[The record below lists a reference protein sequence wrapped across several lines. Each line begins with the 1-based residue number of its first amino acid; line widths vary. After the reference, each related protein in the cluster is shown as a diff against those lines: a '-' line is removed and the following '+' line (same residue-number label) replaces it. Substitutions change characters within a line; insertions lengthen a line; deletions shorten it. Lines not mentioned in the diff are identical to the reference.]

1 MASDTGVV
9 HDAAVGERDGG
20 PAGGSLTGLAALE
33 AGRDE
38 KAQLLRAAAGAA
50 VADAERGAAVLPA
63 GCGAGEL
70 PAFFRRYFWSEPA
83 EEVLATDPAHL
94 AALAL
99 GHLSLAAERLPGAAV
114 IDVQPVPREREAAR
128 TVIRLVTDD
137 MPYLVD
143 SVTAEVVRQG
153 FRLEH
158 VVHPLLVVRRDL
170 RGGITAL
177 CDSLDAA
184 ACGDGAVA
192 ESWMA
197 VVLDGPLDE
206 EAAGDLVTG
215 LRTVLDDVRAVHE
228 DGDRMRARMVDLAA
242 ELDDLATGDGNR
254 SGPVEDPADDPA
266 EAAAL
271 LRWLA
276 DGNFVLLGARDVEIT
291 EDEEGTV
298 ARPVPGTGLG
308 VLRSDTDVARSATA
322 PPEAPGVT
330 GRHRLTVTKA
340 DTRSSVHRRAWLD
353 LVAVTLPHSQGVTR
367 RRRFVGLFPSTA
379 YGTSVLDVPLVR
391 RRVGEV
397 IRRSGVPADS
407 HTGKQLLD
415 VLETYPRDELMQV
428 GADRLLPVA
437 MAVLHLQERRQTRLF
452 LRQDPTGRFW
462 SALVYLPRD
471 RYTTAVR
478 LAMQQLLLERLGG
491 SGIEFTA
498 RSTESV
504 LARLHFVV
512 RLPVRRQGAPATPP
526 ADVDVE
532 GLQTEL
538 AAAARSWT
546 DDLAEALAARHG
558 ADAETVF
565 ARVADAFPAAYQE
578 DFPAARAV
586 EDLVRLESLT
596 PGDLGLRLWT
606 PAGAAPGERRLS
618 VYRVG
623 ERLLL
628 SQILPVLQHMGVD
641 VVDERPYEIDRI
653 GASPT
658 WIYDFGVAVPPVE
671 LPLLRSLPERFTEA
685 VGAVWRGEA
694 EDDGLGALVLL
705 AGLNWRQVTVLR
717 AYVQWLRQA
726 GLPFS
731 QAYVEATLAA
741 HPGVVARMVA
751 LFETRFSPGR
761 ARGREP
767 RQAELVEALRQ
778 SIGEVASLDAD
789 RVLSSLLAAIT
800 ATQRTTY
807 YAGGPLALKLDPAAV
822 PDLPEPRPAHEVWVS
837 SPRVMGIHLRFGK
850 VARGG
855 LRWSD
860 RREDLRTEVL
870 GLVKAQMVKNT
881 VIVPTGAKGGF
892 VVKNPPP
899 DGASREEV
907 VAEGQ
912 ACYRL
917 FIGALL
923 SLTDNWEATDGVAPG
938 AVVPPDNVV
947 RHDGDDSYLVVAADK
962 GTATFSDLANSVAL
976 ERGYWLGDAFASG
989 GSVGYDHK
997 AMGITARGAWESV
1010 TRHFRELDLDVQRD
1024 DFTVVGV
1031 GDMSGDVFGNGML
1044 LSEHIRLV
1052 AAFDH
1057 RHLFVDPTPDAATS
1071 FAERRRLFDL
1081 PRSSWAD
1088 YDPALIS
1095 EGGGVWPRTAKSIPV
1110 SGQMRAALGLPGD
1123 VTAATPV
1130 QLMRAVLLAP
1140 VDLLFNGGIGTYVK
1154 AATESHLEVGDKAN
1168 DAVRVDG
1175 GQVRARVVGEGGNL
1189 GLTQR
1194 GRVEYAL
1201 TGGRVN
1207 TDAIDNSAGVDTSD
1221 HEVNIKIALNRVV
1234 DEGRIDADGRAA
1246 LLGEMADDVAAAVLT
1261 DNHAQNATLAVET
1274 SSARSLLDS
1283 HERFIRSLERSG
1295 RLNRAVE
1302 ALPDARALAERRRD
1316 GQALTSPELSV
1327 LLAYAKLQ
1335 AGDAVLASSLPD
1347 DPALD
1352 DLLVEY
1358 FPAPLRERFPAAVT
1372 GHPLRREIIG
1382 TALTN
1387 RAVNVAGATGLF
1399 RLVEET
1405 GVPLPTV
1412 VRAHAVA
1419 RAVFGV
1425 DRMWDAVRPL
1435 DSRVAAATQIEVR
1448 TEATRLAERA
1458 TRWLLRQADLT
1469 AEAPPPL
1476 ADVTNRFAPAVG
1488 EVQAGLPGWLLGSEA
1503 EGFAAR
1509 GTRLE
1514 EAGLPAELAAQVAA
1528 APLLPAALDF
1538 AVVAERTGAPV
1549 ALVGQVMQRLAERL
1563 GLVALREL
1571 VTALPRDRRW
1581 PSMARAS
1588 LRDDLA
1594 MEQSSLTED
1603 VLTLRASDE
1612 EAPGDLVGRWE
1623 EGWDAAQR
1631 RAAAQLADITAG
1643 DRQELAELLVA
1654 VRTLRGLRRRR
1665 QARRLPRPGDK

>member
-1 MASDTGVV
+1 MASDIG
-9 HDAAVGERDGG
+9 AVPGTRLRDRDGG
-20 PAGGSLTGLAALE
+20 PGGGSRAELAALE

-38 KAQLLRAAAGAA
+38 KEQLLLEAARAAVTGTGRGP
-50 VADAERGAAVLPA
+50 AELPP
-63 GCGAGEL
+63 GCTAEDL
-70 PAFFRRYFWSEPA
+70 PAFLRRYFWSEPA
-83 EEVLATDPAHL
+83 EEVLATDAADL

-99 GHLSLAAERLPGAAV
+99 GHLALAEVRPIGAV
-114 IDVQPVPREREAAR
+114 TVDVRPVTRGRGAGRAL
-128 TVIRLVTDD
+128 VRLVTDD
-137 MPYLVD
+137 MPFLVD

-153 FRLEH
+153 FALEH
-158 VVHPLLVVRRDL
+158 VVHPVLVVRRDL
-170 RGGITAL
+170 RGRITAF
-177 CDSLDAA
+177 CDSADPA
-184 ACGDGAVA
+184 ACGPDAVA
-192 ESWMA
+192 ESWIA
-197 VVLDGPLDE
+197 VVLDGPLDG
-206 EAAGDLVTG
+206 EAADDLAAG
-215 LRTVLDDVRAVHE
+215 LRTVLDDVRAVQEDADRLHE
-228 DGDRMRARMVDLAA
+228 RVLQLAERLERAVPAGAPVTGGDP
-242 ELDDLATGDGNR
+242 
-254 SGPVEDPADDPA
+254 SDDPA

-276 DGNFVLLGARDVEIT
+276 DGNFVMLGAREVELAG
-291 EDEEGTV
+291 EGRPAV
-298 ARPVPGTGLG
+298 RPVPGSGLG
-308 VLRSDTDVARSATA
+308 VLRSDVHMSGPAGGT
-322 PPEAPGVT
+322 PEAGQTPAT
-330 GRHRLTVTKA
+330 HLLDVTKA
-340 DTRSSVHRRAWLD
+340 DIRSTVHRRAWLD
-353 LVAVTLPHSQGVTR
+353 LVTVTLPGGDGGTR
-367 RRRFVGLFPSTA
+367 RQYRLVGLFPSVA
-379 YGTSVLDVPLVR
+379 YTSSVLDIPIVR
-391 RRVGEV
+391 RRAAEV
-397 IRRSGVPADS
+397 LAGSGVPADS
-407 HTGKQLLD
+407 HTGKALLD

-428 GADRLLPVA
+428 GADELLPVA

-452 LRQDPTGRFW
+452 LRRDPTGRFW

-478 LAMQQLLLERLGG
+478 LAMQRLLLERLGG

-512 RLPVRRQGAPATPP
+512 RLPVGRHGSTPP
-526 ADVDVE
+526 VDVDVE
-532 GLQTEL
+532 ALQAEL

-546 DDLAEALAARHG
+546 DDLAAALSARFG
-558 ADAETVF
+558 ADAEKVF

-578 DFPAARAV
+578 DFPADRAV
-586 EDLVRLESLT
+586 ADLVRLEGLA
-596 PGDLGLRLWT
+596 PGDLALRLWT

-628 SQILPVLQHMGVD
+628 SQILPMLQNMGVD

-653 GASPT
+653 GAPPT
-658 WIYDFGVAVPPVE
+658 WIYDFGVAVPPVD
-671 LPLLRSLPERFTEA
+671 LPLLRSLPERFTDA
-685 VGAVWRGEA
+685 VGAVWRGQA
-694 EDDGLGALVLL
+694 EDDGLGALVVL
-705 AGLNWRQVTVLR
+705 AGLDWRQVTVVR

-731 QAYVEATLAA
+731 QAYVERTLAA
-741 HPGVVARMVA
+741 HPGVVARLVA

-761 ARGREP
+761 GNGRGA
-767 RQAELVEALRQ
+767 RQAELVEALRR

-789 RVLSSLLAAIT
+789 RVLSSLLAAVV

-807 YAGGPLALKLDPAAV
+807 YATSSPTHPVLALKLDPAEV

-837 SPRVMGIHLRFGK
+837 SPRVMGVHLRFGK

-860 RREDLRTEVL
+860 RHEDLRTEVL

-907 VAEGQ
+907 VAEAQ

-917 FIGALL
+917 FVGALL
-923 SLTDNWEATDGVAPG
+923 ALTDNLVDGR
-938 AVVPPDNVV
+938 VVPPEKVV

-1010 TRHFRELDLDVQRD
+1010 TRHFRELGLDVQRE
-1024 DFTVVGV
+1024 DFTVVGI

-1057 RHLFVDPTPDAATS
+1057 RHVFVDPAPDAGAS

-1088 YDPALIS
+1088 YDTSLIS
-1095 EGGGVWPRTAKSIPV
+1095 AGGGVWPRTAKSIPV
-1110 SGQMRAALGLPGD
+1110 SEQMRTALGLPRD
-1123 VTAATPV
+1123 VAALSPV
-1130 QLMRAVLLAP
+1130 ELIRAVLLAP

-1154 AATESHLEVGDKAN
+1154 AAGESHLEVGDKAN

-1175 GQVRARVVGEGGNL
+1175 GQLRVRVVGEGGNL

-1201 TGGRVN
+1201 AGGRVN

-1234 DEGRIDADGRAA
+1234 DEGRIDAESRAA
-1246 LLGEMADDVAAAVLT
+1246 LLAEMSDDVAAAVLT
-1261 DNHAQNATLAVET
+1261 DNHAQNATLAGET
-1274 SSARSLLDS
+1274 AAARSLMDS

-1295 RLNRAVE
+1295 QLNRAVE
-1302 ALPDARALAERRRD
+1302 ALPDDRALRERRRD
-1316 GQALTSPELSV
+1316 GQALTGPELSV

-1347 DPALD
+1347 DPALEQ
-1352 DLLVEY
+1352 LLVDY
-1358 FPAPLRERFPAAVT
+1358 FPAPLRTRFPAAVT
-1372 GHPLRREIIG
+1372 SHPLRREIIG

-1387 RAVNVAGATGLF
+1387 RAVNTAGVTGLY

-1405 GVPLPTV
+1405 GVPLATV

-1419 RAVFGV
+1419 RAVFGI
-1425 DRMWDAVRPL
+1425 DRMWDALRPL
-1435 DSRVAAATQIEVR
+1435 DNQVPAATQVEAR

-1458 TRWLLRQADLT
+1458 TRWLLRQPDLT
-1469 AEAPPPL
+1469 AEHPLPL
-1476 ADVTNRFAPAVG
+1476 AEVTDRFAASVA
-1488 EVQAGLPGWLLGSEA
+1488 EVQTGLPGWLLGAEA
-1503 EGFAAR
+1503 ESYASRAG
-1509 GTRLE
+1509 RLQE
-1514 EAGLPAELAAQVAA
+1514 SGLPAELAARVAA
-1528 APLLPAALDF
+1528 APLLPAALDL

-1549 ALVGQVMQRLAERL
+1549 ALAGRVMQRLAERL
-1563 GLVALREL
+1563 GLMTLREL
-1571 VTALPRDRRW
+1571 VIALPRDRRW

-1594 MEQSSLTED
+1594 MEQAALTAD
-1603 VLTLRASDE
+1603 VLSRRTSDAE
-1612 EAPGDLVGRWE
+1612 QADELVGRWE
-1623 EGWDAAQR
+1623 EGWDIGQR

-1665 QARRLPRPGDK
+1665 QAGRLPHPGEEK

>member
-1 MASDTGVV
+1 MASDTGVAPGTPV
-9 HDAAVGERDGG
+9 RDRDGG
-20 PAGGSLTGLAALE
+20 PGGGSLTELAALE

-38 KAQLLRAAAGAA
+38 KKLLLREAARAA
-50 VADAERGAAVLPA
+50 VAEAGRGSPALPP
-63 GCGAGEL
+63 GCTADDL
-70 PAFFRRYFWSEPA
+70 PAFLRRYYWSEPA
-83 EEVLATDPAHL
+83 EEVLATDPAQL

-99 GHLSLAAERLPGAAV
+99 GHLSLAEVRPVGAAIV
-114 IDVQPVPREREAAR
+114 DVQAVPRGQGAGR

-158 VVHPLLVVRRDL
+158 VVHPLLVVRRDI
-170 RGGITAL
+170 RGRITAL

-184 ACGDGAVA
+184 ACGDDAVA

-197 VVLDGPLDE
+197 VVLDGPLDG

-215 LRTVLDDVRAVHE
+215 LRAVLDDVRAVHE
-228 DGDRMRARMVDLAA
+228 DGDRMRARMVALAA
-242 ELDDLATGDGNR
+242 ELDEL
-254 SGPVEDPADDPA
+254 GPVSGAGPEAADDPADDPA

-276 DGNFVLLGARDVEIT
+276 EGNFVLLGARDVEIT
-291 EDEEGTV
+291 AGVDAV

-308 VLRSDTDVARSATA
+308 VLRSDTDMARSATA
-322 PPEAPGVT
+322 PPEAPGLT

-340 DTRSSVHRRAWLD
+340 DTRSTVHRRAWLD
-353 LVAVTLPHSQGVTR
+353 LVAVTLPHSDGETR

-391 RRVGEV
+391 RRVAEV
-397 IRRSGVPADS
+397 VRRSGVPADS

-415 VLETYPRDELMQV
+415 ILETYPRDELMQV
-428 GADRLLPVA
+428 GADELLPVA

-471 RYTTAVR
+471 RYTTEVR
-478 LAMQQLLLERLGG
+478 LAMQRLLLERLGG

-512 RLPVRRQGAPATPP
+512 RLPVGRQRSAPPV
-526 ADVDVE
+526 DVDVE
-532 GLQTEL
+532 GLQAEL
-538 AAAARSWT
+538 AAVARSWT
-546 DDLAEALAARHG
+546 DDLSAALSARFG
-558 ADAETVF
+558 ADAERVF
-565 ARVADAFPAAYQE
+565 SRVADAFPAAYQE
-578 DFPAARAV
+578 DFPAERAV
-586 EDLVRLESLT
+586 EDLERLDGLA
-596 PGDLGLRLWT
+596 PGDLSLRLWT
-606 PAGAAPGERRLS
+606 PTGAAPGERRLS

-628 SQILPVLQHMGVD
+628 SQMLPMLQNMGVD

-653 GASPT
+653 GAPPT
-658 WIYDFGVAVPPVE
+658 WIYDFGVAVPQVE
-671 LPLLRSLPERFTEA
+671 LPLVRSLPERFTEA
-685 VGAVWRGEA
+685 VAAVWRGDA
-694 EDDGLGALVLL
+694 EDDGLGALVML
-705 AGLNWRQVTVLR
+705 AGLNWRQVTVVR

-731 QAYVEATLAA
+731 QAYVEQTLAA
-741 HPGVVARMVA
+741 HPGVVARLVA

-761 ARGREP
+761 VTGRDA
-767 RQAELVEALRQ
+767 RQADLVEALRR

-789 RVLSSLLAAIT
+789 RVLSSLLAAVT

-807 YAGGPLALKLDPAAV
+807 YATSSTQPTPLALKLDPAEV

-837 SPRVMGIHLRFGK
+837 SPRVMGVHLRFGK

-892 VVKNPPP
+892 VVKRPPGE
-899 DGASREEV
+899 GASREEV
-907 VAEGQ
+907 LAEGQ

-923 SLTDNWEATDGVAPG
+923 SLTDNLVEGR
-938 AVVPPDNVV
+938 VVPPPKVV

-962 GTATFSDLANSVAL
+962 GTATFSDLANEVAL

-1010 TRHFRELDLDVQRD
+1010 TRYFRELHLDVQRD
-1024 DFTVVGV
+1024 DFTVVGI

-1057 RHLFVDPTPDAATS
+1057 RHVFVDPTPDAATS
-1071 FAERRRLFDL
+1071 FAERRRLFAL

-1088 YDPALIS
+1088 YDTSLIS
-1095 EGGGVWPRTAKSIPV
+1095 EGGGVWPRTAKTVPV
-1110 SGQMRAALGLPGD
+1110 SEQMRVALGLPGN
-1123 VTAATPV
+1123 VTALSPV
-1130 QLMRAVLLAP
+1130 ELIRAVLLAP

-1175 GQVRARVVGEGGNL
+1175 GQLRVRVVGEGGNL

-1201 TGGRVN
+1201 AGGRVN
-1207 TDAIDNSAGVDTSD
+1207 NDAIDNSAGVDTSD

-1234 DEGRIDADGRAA
+1234 DEGRIDAEGRAA

-1261 DNHAQNATLAVET
+1261 DNHAQNATLAGEAAA
-1274 SSARSLLDS
+1274 ARSLLDS

-1295 RLNRAVE
+1295 RLNRSVE
-1302 ALPDARALAERRRD
+1302 ALPDARGLAERRRD
-1316 GQALTSPELSV
+1316 GQGLTSPELSV

-1335 AGDAVLASSLPD
+1335 TGDAVLASPLPD
-1347 DPALD
+1347 DPALEE
-1352 DLLVEY
+1352 LLIGY
-1358 FPAPLRERFPAAVT
+1358 FPAPLRNRFPAAVT
-1372 GHPLRREIIG
+1372 SHPLRREIIA

-1387 RAVNVAGATGLF
+1387 RAVNIAGVTGLF
-1399 RLVEET
+1399 RLGEET
-1405 GVPLPTV
+1405 GVPLPAV

-1419 RAVFGV
+1419 RAVFGI
-1425 DRMWDAVRPL
+1425 DGLWDAVRPL
-1435 DSRVAAATQIEVR
+1435 DNQVSAATQVEVR

-1458 TRWLLRQADLT
+1458 TRWLLRQPDLT
-1469 AEAPPPL
+1469 AETAAPL
-1476 ADVTNRFAPAVG
+1476 AEVTARFAPAVAQVAG
-1488 EVQAGLPGWLLGSEA
+1488 GLPGWLLGREA
-1503 EGFAAR
+1503 EAYASRAAR
-1509 GTRLE
+1509 LQ
-1514 EAGLPAELAAQVAA
+1514 EAGLPAELAARVAA
-1528 APLLPAALDF
+1528 APLMPAALDL

-1549 ALVGQVMQRLAERL
+1549 ALVGRVMQRLAERL
-1563 GLVALREL
+1563 GLVALREQ

-1581 PSMARAS
+1581 PAMARAS

-1603 VLTLRASDE
+1603 VLSLRTADTDDADE
-1612 EAPGDLVGRWE
+1612 LVSRWE
-1623 EGWDAAQR
+1623 EGWAAAQH

-1643 DRQELAELLVA
+1643 ERQELAELLVA

-1665 QARRLPRPGDK
+1665 QARRLPRPEEK